1 MVAPALK
8 AQSLNHWSSREVPCL
23 SLSSMQG
30 FSAFVLLTFVLMVLC
45 FGGYPVYCRVFSS
58 ILGLCPLMSVSSN
71 CPLSVVMSLISPD
84 IPGEP
89 KSVLLRTSALMH
101 QFPPARTLDSFVIS
115 APGAWKATKAVNRSP
130 TLPLPPV
137 QVACAGSHSSSSSPA
152 NAGRCLWPSRPESLP
167 SQRADSSLSQATL
180 DQNTYSSGSPG
191 SRLETH
197 IAQRKSTG
205 DRGRSS
211 TRRGKEA
218 RRCLGRQSWVAGALS
233 LPGPW
238 SLDGAR

>member
-1 MVAPALK
+1 M
-8 AQSLNHWSSREVPCL
+8 
-23 SLSSMQG
+23 
-30 FSAFVLLTFVLMVLC
+30 
-45 FGGYPVYCRVFSS
+45 YCRVFSS
-58 ILGLCPLMSVSSN
+58 ILGLCLLVSVSSN
-71 CPLSVVMSLISPD
+71 CPLSVVMSLISPA

-115 APGAWKATKAVNRSP
+115 APGAWKAAKAVNRSP
-130 TLPLPPV
+130 TLPLPPA

-205 DRGRSS
+205 DK
-211 TRRGKEA
+211 GKEQRPQEEGSRTVSREA
-218 RRCLGRQSWVAGALS
+218 ELGGRCTELTRALE
-233 LPGPW
+233 PGP
-238 SLDGAR
+238 R